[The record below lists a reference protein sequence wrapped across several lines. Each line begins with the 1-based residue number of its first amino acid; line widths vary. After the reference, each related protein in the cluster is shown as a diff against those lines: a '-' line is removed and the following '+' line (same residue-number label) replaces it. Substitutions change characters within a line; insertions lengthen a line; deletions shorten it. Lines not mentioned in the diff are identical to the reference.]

1 MGRHVA
7 IFWGYPVLTD
17 RADKWMPIHRPHG
30 HPGPGPPESTGGPTD
45 RNPVRRM
52 MRRSGL
58 CRLLDVVDPLIQ
70 EVLRDRV
77 GDWHYFW
84 EPALRL
90 RIRWQQATQADY
102 TRLTDF
108 LTPQK
113 SMASS
118 PAGSKEATAVQ
129 VRSTRVRLRSSGPI
143 SGRTRTRTGRPD
155 VSWPW
160 LL

>member
-1 MGRHVA
+1 
-7 IFWGYPVLTD
+7 
-17 RADKWMPIHRPHG
+17 MPEGDTPAEWVEANIE
-30 HPGPGPPESTGGPTD
+30 PPSYDQREK
-45 RNPVRRM
+45 
-52 MRRSGL
+52 L
-58 CRLLDVVDPLIQ
+58 LLDVVDPLIH

-90 RIRWQQATQADY
+90 RIRWQQPTQADY

-108 LTPQK
+108 LNAAEADGK
-113 SMASS
+113 L
-118 PAGSKEATAVQ
+118 AGGRKEATAGQ
-129 VRSTRVRLRSSGPI
+129 VRSTRARLRSSGPI
-143 SGRTRTRTGRPD
+143 SGHTRTRTGRPR